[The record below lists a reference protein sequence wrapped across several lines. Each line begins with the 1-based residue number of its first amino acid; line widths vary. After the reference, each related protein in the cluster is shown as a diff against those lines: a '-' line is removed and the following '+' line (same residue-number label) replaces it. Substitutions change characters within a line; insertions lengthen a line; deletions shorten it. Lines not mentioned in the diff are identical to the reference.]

1 MGEEAVRL
9 LDAMYRIALDH
20 LREELPDDSGD
31 KSDPWTWYL
40 RLRGE
45 RPELLFKYLIEAP
58 RGSLSPNYYVLKADQ
73 DEEVAVLE
81 QRERKDGDE
90 LRLPFVQSTGSQ
102 SGALGPVIKRT
113 YATGKGPGPSSKIN
127 ETTKKDFH
135 KIANAGEP
143 WSGYFEHI
151 SSVISRPK
159 LRFRENLIEGNGAGA
174 LGLAVREI
182 NERQT
187 CLLSVLDPEG
197 RLPGDVDEYI
207 AYLQNVLASEKY
219 STGKL
224 EPIEDGVCALSGLR
238 GTVYPNALAGS
249 GLNISN
255 VDRLGV
261 FPGLDDAD
269 AWKKFALSAEIADL
283 LFVYSFHVRDRF
295 LARVAGERALLVP
308 YTDLDPDKRLR
319 FVKSTRERYVPQV
332 RTGEPIVREE
342 GKLERMAAEEEAV
355 TSITI
360 LWADFGQKLDNVRGM
375 VTDVLP
381 SRLRA
386 VSEVVRDVNGDL
398 SVPFPELEYEDRLR
412 LDVAFNYLGQLL
424 QRPGGK
430 RTEKANRGP
439 RLFDL
444 KRNMAEAVYHGRRV
458 PEERLWEEVR
468 EISEAYLMDAL
479 ERGDSYGLLN
489 EGRSKK
495 GETYLTMA
503 GWVRHLCRYLHFLRR
518 LEVYPRM
525 GNRRY
530 APRTERLRRSFGELF
545 EDAEGRTG
553 IDGPEKAYAF
563 LLGALFGKLIQVQGA
578 RGVNVGANALPWLK
592 RFTLTGKDLPELYV
606 KIREKLLTYGTESS
620 AAVRDVEEELG
631 HLGALLGTDIKLDQ
645 TETGYFLLLGQS
657 LSRNFMPS
665 EGRGTAS
672 TDGEG
677 TE

>member
-1 MGEEAVRL
+1 MS
-9 LDAMYRIALDH
+9 RIALDH
-20 LREELPDDSGD
+20 LREELPDGTGD
-31 KSDPWTWYL
+31 KSDPWAWYL
-40 RLRGE
+40 RLRKE
-45 RPELLFKYLIEAP
+45 RPELLFRYLIEAP
-58 RGSLSPNYYVLKADQ
+58 RGSLSPNYYVLKAGA

-113 YATGKGPGPSSKIN
+113 YATGKGPGPSPKIN
-127 ETTKKDFH
+127 ETTRKDFR
-135 KIANAGEP
+135 KIADAGEP
-143 WSGYFEHI
+143 WSGYFEHV

-174 LGLAVREI
+174 LGLAIREI

-197 RLPGDVDEYI
+197 RLPGEVDEYL
-207 AYLQNVLASEKY
+207 AYLQHILATEKY
-219 STGKL
+219 STSKL
-224 EPIEDGVCALSGLR
+224 EPIEEGVCALSSLR
-238 GTVYPNALAGS
+238 GTVYPNALAGA
-249 GLNISN
+249 GLNLSN
-255 VDRLGV
+255 VDRPGV
-261 FPGLDDAD
+261 FPRLDDVD
-269 AWKKFALSAEIADL
+269 AWKKFALSAEMADL

-355 TSITI
+355 MSITI
-360 LWADFGQKLDNVRGM
+360 LWADFGQKLDNMRGM

-386 VSEVVRDVNGDL
+386 ISEVVKDVNEDL
-398 SVPFPELEYEDRLR
+398 VVPFPELEYEGQLR

-424 QRPGGK
+424 KRPGGK
-430 RTEKANRGP
+430 RMEKANKGS

-444 KRNMAEAVYHGRRV
+444 KRDMAEAVYHGHRI
-458 PEERLWEEVR
+458 PEVRLWEELR
-468 EISEAYLMDAL
+468 EISEAYLLDAL
-479 ERGDSYGLLN
+479 QRRDSYGLLS
-489 EGRSKK
+489 EGRNKK
-495 GETYLTMA
+495 GETYLTVA
-503 GWVRHLCRYLHFLRR
+503 GWARHLCRYLYFLRR

-525 GNRRY
+525 DDWRFT
-530 APRTERLRRSFGELF
+530 PHTERLRSSFGELF
-545 EDAEGRTG
+545 QDADGRTG
-553 IDGPEKAYAF
+553 IDSPQKAYAF

-631 HLGALLGTDIKLDQ
+631 HLGALLGTDIELNQ

-657 LSRNFMPS
+657 LSRTFMPS
-665 EGRGTAS
+665 EGRGRAS
-672 TDGEG
+672 ADGEE
-677 TE
+677 TS

>member
-1 MGEEAVRL
+1 MS
-9 LDAMYRIALDH
+9 RIALDH
-20 LREELPDDSGD
+20 LREELPNDTDD
-31 KSDPWTWYL
+31 KCDPWAWYL
-40 RLRGE
+40 RLRKE
-45 RPELLFKYLIEAP
+45 QPELLFQYLIEP
-58 RGSLSPNYYVLKADQ
+58 PKGSLSPNYYVLRADE
-73 DEEVAVLE
+73 DKEVAVLE
-81 QRERKDGDE
+81 QHERKEGDE

-113 YATGKGPGPSSKIN
+113 YATGKGPGPSQKIN
-127 ETTKKDFH
+127 ETTHKDFR
-135 KIANAGEP
+135 KIAEAGKP
-143 WSGYFEHI
+143 WSGYFGHV

-159 LRFRENLIEGNGAGA
+159 IRFRENLIEGNGMSA
-174 LGLAVREI
+174 LGMAVREI

-187 CLLSVLDPEG
+187 CLLSVLDPAG
-197 RLPGDVDEYI
+197 RLPGEVEEYI
-207 AYLQNVLASEKY
+207 AYLQNVLATEKY

-224 EPIEDGVCALSGLR
+224 PPIEDGVCALSGLR
-238 GTVYPNALAGS
+238 STVYPNALAGA

-261 FPGLDDAD
+261 FPGLDYVN
-269 AWKKFALSAEIADL
+269 AWKKFALSAEVADL

-319 FVKSTRERYVPQV
+319 FVQSTRERYVPQV
-332 RTGEPIVREE
+332 QTGQPVVREE
-342 GKLERMAAEEEAV
+342 VKLERMAAEEDGV

-360 LWADFGQKLDNVRGM
+360 LWADFGQKLDNVRGV

-381 SRLRA
+381 SRLRTI
-386 VSEVVRDVNGDL
+386 SEVVKEINEDRKRGSRL
-398 SVPFPELEYEDRLR
+398 PFPELEYEGQLR

-424 QRPGGK
+424 KRPGGK
-430 RTEKANRGP
+430 RTEKANKGP

-444 KRNMAEAVYHGRRV
+444 KRDIAEAVYHERQV

-468 EISEAYLMDAL
+468 EISEAYLLDAL
-479 ERGDSYGLLN
+479 ERRDSYGLLN

-495 GETYLTMA
+495 GETYLSMA
-503 GWVRHLCRYLHFLRR
+503 GWVRHLCRYLYFLRK

-525 GNRRY
+525 NDWRY
-530 APRTERLRRSFGELF
+530 TPRTERLRKSFGDLF
-545 EDAEGRTG
+545 EDADGRTG
-553 IDGPEKAYAF
+553 IDRPEKAYAF

-592 RFTLTGKDLPELYV
+592 RFTLSGKDLPELYV

-620 AAVRDVEEELG
+620 PAVRDVEEELG
-631 HLGALLGTDIKLDQ
+631 HLGAHLGTDIQLNQ

-657 LSRNFMPS
+657 LSRTFMPS
-665 EGRGTAS
+665 EGRQTS
-672 TDGEG
+672 DQDDGEE
-677 TE
+677 TA

>member
-1 MGEEAVRL
+1 M
-9 LDAMYRIALDH
+9 
-20 LREELPDDSGD
+20 
-31 KSDPWTWYL
+31 
-40 RLRGE
+40 
-45 RPELLFKYLIEAP
+45 
-58 RGSLSPNYYVLKADQ
+58 
-73 DEEVAVLE
+73 
-81 QRERKDGDE
+81 
-90 LRLPFVQSTGSQ
+90 
-102 SGALGPVIKRT
+102 
-113 YATGKGPGPSSKIN
+113 
-127 ETTKKDFH
+127 
-135 KIANAGEP
+135 
-143 WSGYFEHI
+143 
-151 SSVISRPK
+151 
-159 LRFRENLIEGNGAGA
+159 
-174 LGLAVREI
+174 
-182 NERQT
+182 
-187 CLLSVLDPEG
+187 
-197 RLPGDVDEYI
+197 
-207 AYLQNVLASEKY
+207 
-219 STGKL
+219 
-224 EPIEDGVCALSGLR
+224 CALTGLR
-238 GTVYPNALAGS
+238 GTVYPNALAGA

-261 FPGLDDAD
+261 FPGLDDAN

-319 FVKSTRERYVPQV
+319 FVKSTRERYIPQV

-342 GKLERMAAEEEAV
+342 GKLERMADEEDAV

-386 VSEVVRDVNGDL
+386 ISEVVRNVDKDRTI
-398 SVPFPELEYEDRLR
+398 PFPEFPYEGSLK

-424 QRPGGK
+424 KRPGGK
-430 RTEKANRGP
+430 RTEKVNKGP

-444 KRNMAEAVYHGRRV
+444 KRDMAEAVYHGRRV

-468 EISEAYLMDAL
+468 EISEAYLLDAL
-479 ERGDSYGLLN
+479 ERRDSYGLLN

-503 GWVRHLCRYLHFLRR
+503 GWVRHLCRYLYFLRR
-518 LEVYPRM
+518 LEVCPRM
-525 GNRRY
+525 NDWRY
-530 APRTERLRRSFGELF
+530 APRTERLRESFGDLF
-545 EDAEGRTG
+545 EDTNGRTG

-578 RGVNVGANALPWLK
+578 RGVNVGANALSWLK

-631 HLGALLGTDIKLDQ
+631 HLGAFLGTDIKLNQ

-657 LSRNFMPS
+657 LSRTFMPS
-665 EGRGTAS
+665 EGRDEASANGEETA
-672 TDGEG
+672 
-677 TE
+677 